1 MQNRQVKFL
10 RYDWKLSP
18 RTPFRISLQDFPEG
32 GYYPVLDVHEAFHL
46 QIFLKGSL
54 RGRIG
59 SGVYTCGEGDV
70 ILIPPWEIHGG
81 NVLEKGLRLL
91 VLTIDTDTLLNSLLT
106 GREQLLALFG
116 LTPEERAA
124 VLTPE
129 IWESLR
135 IILRKLPESGDPED
149 GFLQMKQWL
158 VILEAMTVLLEKTR
172 NSLPECRTENFRKLE
187 PVRGLLASGKTVTV
201 EEAAAACG
209 LSASRFSH
217 LFKETCRESFAAR
230 QLSMRLN
237 RAAVNLRSG
246 MSVKAAAA
254 SCGFYDASHFSRYFI
269 RKFGMPPSRF
279 AAE

>member
-1 MQNRQVKFL
+1 MQNEQVKFL

-18 RTPFRISLQDFPEG
+18 RTPFRISLQEFPEAG
-32 GYYPVLDVHEAFHL
+32 RYPVLDVHEAFHL
-46 QIFLKGSL
+46 QVFLNGSL

-59 SGVYTCGEGDV
+59 SGIFTCREGDV
-70 ILIPPWEIHGG
+70 VLIPPWEIHGG

-91 VLTIDTDTLLNSLLT
+91 ALTIDTDTLLNFLLS
-106 GREQLLALFG
+106 GREQLLALFA

-124 VLTPE
+124 LLTPE
-129 IWESLR
+129 IRESLR
-135 IILRKLPESGDPED
+135 KILRKLPECGGEND

-158 VILEAMTVLLEKTR
+158 VILEAMTVLLEMTR
-172 NSLPECRTENFRKLE
+172 NSLPECRAENFRKLE
-187 PVRGLLASGKTVTV
+187 PVRSLLADGKNITV

-254 SCGFYDASHFSRYFI
+254 ACGFYDASHFSRYFI

>member
-18 RTPFRISLQDFPEG
+18 RTPFRISLQEFPEAG
-32 GYYPVLDVHEAFHL
+32 HYPVLDVHEAFHL

-59 SGVYTCGEGDV
+59 SGVYTCREGDV
-70 ILIPPWEIHGG
+70 VLIPPWEIHGG
-81 NVLEKGLRLL
+81 NALEKGLRLL
-91 VLTIDTDTLLNSLLT
+91 SLTIDTDTLLNSLLS
-106 GREQLLALFG
+106 GGELLPALFA
-116 LTPEERAA
+116 LAPEERAA
-124 VLTPE
+124 LLTPE
-129 IWESLR
+129 IREVLR
-135 IILRKLPESGDPED
+135 SILRRLPEYGDSKD

-158 VILEAMTVLLEKTR
+158 VILEAMTVLLEKIR
-172 NSLPECRTENFRKLE
+172 CSLPECDAENFRKLE
-187 PVRGLLASGKTVTV
+187 PARCLLAGGKAVAV

-209 LSASRFSH
+209 LSESRFSH
-217 LFKETCRESFAAR
+217 LFKETFRESFAAR
-230 QLSMRLN
+230 QLSVRLN

-246 MSVKAAAA
+246 MSVKAVAAA
-254 SCGFYDASHFSRYFI
+254 CGFYDASHFSRYFI